1 MRLELL
7 ADAWDRWARRCA
19 QLTTEEWTTPTRCDP
34 WDVRALVAHAC
45 PDPQMFDTLAGAV
58 ADEPPAVTGGAAL
71 LRFFNQPG
79 GAAHT
84 MADQVSDAA
93 VAEANQLTPDTVV
106 DRFARSARRVRE
118 LAAPGDTVVRYPVVG
133 TATLAAI
140 VEVAVMEATVH
151 LLDLADAVGGVEPSA
166 EALAATRDLLV
177 AVPDPMAVV
186 EVLAGR
192 IPPQAAVPAIR

>member
-1 MRLELL
+1 MR
-7 ADAWDRWARRCA
+7 WPTNRRPS
-19 QLTTEEWTTPTRCDP
+19 PT
-34 WDVRALVAHAC
+34 
-45 PDPQMFDTLAGAV
+45 G
-58 ADEPPAVTGGAAL
+58 
-71 LRFFNQPG
+71 
-79 GAAHT
+79 
-84 MADQVSDAA
+84 VSAAA
-93 VAEANQLTPDTVV
+93 VAEANHLTPDTVV
-106 DRFARSARRVRE
+106 DRFAKSARRVRE
-118 LAAPGDTVVRYPVVG
+118 LAASGDTVVRYPVVG

-177 AVPDPMAVV
+177 AVPDPTAMV